1 MSSLGEFSGMTAE
14 AAVAAAGEKYTNRG
28 KWGPNDHV
36 GTANYITPEKIRAA
50 AALVRKG
57 RSFALAFPFDATGPQ
72 TGQFGRINPLHSMT
86 LTGSDCASGSVP
98 LPHGVGFADD
108 HIYMPLQCGTQWDA
122 LSHAFDRNV
131 MWNGYPCTEVSSFG
145 ARKCG
150 VEHLSNRLTSR
161 GVLLDMPRAKGLDAL
176 PDGYAITESD
186 LVSAIEKQG
195 ATARVGRGDI
205 LIVRTGQL
213 GARRASSWGDFAGG
227 AAAGLSFSTLGWL
240 HKTEIAAVATDTWGA
255 EVKPNEW
262 PGAFQPFHQVAIP
275 HLGLIL
281 GEMWSVDE
289 LARDCAD
296 DGVYEFLLVAQPL
309 PVTGAVGS
317 PVNPIA
323 IK

>member
-1 MSSLGEFSGMTAE
+1 MSSLGEFEGLTAE
-14 AAVAAAGEKYTNRG
+14 AAIDAAAKKYSNRG
-28 KWGPNDHV
+28 KWGPSDHV
-36 GTANYITPEKIRAA
+36 GTANYVTPEKIRAA

-57 RSFALAFPFDATGPQ
+57 VSFALAFPFDATGPQ

-86 LTGSDCASGSVP
+86 LTGSDCAHGSVP

-131 MWNGYPCTEVSSFG
+131 MWNGYPCTEVTSFG
-145 ARKCG
+145 ANKCG
-150 VEHLSNRLTSR
+150 VEHLANRLTSR
-161 GVLLDMPRAKGLDAL
+161 GVLLDLPRAQNLDAL
-176 PDGYAITESD
+176 PDAYAITEKD
-186 LVSAIEKQG
+186 LVAAIERQG
-195 ATARVGRGDI
+195 ASSRVGRGDI
-205 LIVRTGQL
+205 VIVRTGQL
-213 GARRASSWGDFAGG
+213 GARRASGWRDFAGG
-227 AAAGLSFSTLGWL
+227 PAPGLSFSTLDWL
-240 HKTEIAAVATDTWGA
+240 HRTEIAAVATDTWGV

-275 HLGLIL
+275 HIGLLL

-289 LARDCAD
+289 LAADCAN

-323 IK
+323 LK